1 MSIEFITEDGT
12 GKTTATSYLTVA
24 EFRQYWTNR
33 GTVYPTDTPP
43 ATAEDDKIKAYLNSA
58 TEFIDITFRFKGIKV
73 DEDQALEFPRYGVMR
88 RNGRLIDSDIV
99 PVDIKNACA
108 YLAGMKS
115 EIELNVVEN
124 NIRSESYGPV
134 SKAYAGG
141 SSISFP
147 YISKLLSDYVV
158 SGNAII
164 RVN

>member
-1 MSIEFITEDGT
+1 MIEFVVEDGT
-12 GKTTATSYLTVA
+12 GKTNSTSYLTVA
-24 EFRQYWTNR
+24 EFRQYWANR
-33 GTVYPTDTPP
+33 GTSYPTDTAP
-43 ATAEDDKIKAYLNSA
+43 ATTEDDKIKAYLNSA
-58 TEFIDITFRFKGIKV
+58 TEFLDITFRFKGLKV
-73 DEDQALEFPRYGVMR
+73 KDEQALEFPRYGVMR

-99 PVDIKNACA
+99 PTDIKNACA

-134 SKAYAGG
+134 SKAYSGG
-141 SSISFP
+141 QSISFP

>member
-1 MSIEFITEDGT
+1 MIEFVVENGT
-12 GKTTATSYLTVA
+12 GKTDATSYLTVA
-24 EFRQYWTNR
+24 EFKQYWENR
-33 GTVYPTDTPP
+33 GSAFTDSD
-43 ATAEDDKIKAYLNSA
+43 AQIQAYLNSA
-58 TEFIDITFRFKGIKV
+58 TEFLDITFRFKGLKV
-73 DEDQALEFPRYGVMR
+73 KDEQALEFPRYGVMR

-99 PVDIKNACA
+99 PTDIKSACA

-134 SKAYAGG
+134 SKAYSGG
-141 SSISFP
+141 QSISFP

-158 SGNAII
+158 PGNAII